1 MLTFIPVQNFELLIE
16 KNEERTDLVHL
27 VLKINNLQYFR
38 FPYYIINIENN
49 LIKFLKDVIDGKEKT
64 VDLNFNSNYNLI
76 QFQKDIFI
84 IFLLNDDNTITQ
96 ELKLFFENNSIV
108 RNGLRLFIDN
118 YKPNCKNKT

>member
-1 MLTFIPVQNFELLIE
+1 MLTFIQVQNFELLIE

-76 QFQKDIFI
+76 QFQKDMFI

-118 YKPNCKNKT
+118 YKPNCKTKT

>member
-76 QFQKDIFI
+76 QFQKDMFI

-96 ELKLFFENNSIV
+96 ELKLFFENN
-108 RNGLRLFIDN
+108 
-118 YKPNCKNKT
+118 T